1 MVANFDALSVTLT
14 VNIPAHAFD
23 YLNMKEKNAVATDLL
38 TEQKVRLSLKRDA
51 GIPLVLE
58 PLSAIV
64 LKFKA

>member
-1 MVANFDALSVTLT
+1 
-14 VNIPAHAFD
+14 
-23 YLNMKEKNAVATDLL
+23 MKEKNAVATDLL

>member
-1 MVANFDALSVTLT
+1 VTLT

-38 TEQKVRLSLKRDA
+38 TEQKVRLSLKRDT

-58 PLSAIV
+58 PISAIV